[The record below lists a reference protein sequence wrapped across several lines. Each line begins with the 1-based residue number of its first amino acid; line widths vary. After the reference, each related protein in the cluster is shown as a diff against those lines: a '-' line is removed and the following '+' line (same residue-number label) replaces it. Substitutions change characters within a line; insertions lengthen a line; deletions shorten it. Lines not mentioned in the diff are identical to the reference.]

1 MPGGYRFRAAEGT
14 GRVRV
19 RSWQDWGVEEKTPL
33 ILTTKFD
40 EALAFAVELHRK
52 QPRKGTGVPY
62 VSHLL
67 SVAALVLEH
76 GGTEEQAIAALLHDA
91 VEDQGG
97 RPTAEAIRARFG
109 DVVADIVDG
118 CTDTDV
124 SPKPPWRARKEAYIA
139 RVRQEPAHVRL
150 VSAADK
156 LHNARTMVTD
166 LRIHGPVLW
175 SRFNASRDETLWYLG
190 ALVEAFREAGTT
202 PVVEEL
208 ARTVAELEAVSRN
221 GRP

>member
-1 MPGGYRFRAAEGT
+1 MPGRAN
-14 GRVRV
+14 
-19 RSWQDWGVEEKTPL
+19 P
-33 ILTTKFD
+33 ILSSKFD
-40 EALAFAVELHRK
+40 DALAFAVDLHRE

-76 GGTEEQAIAALLHDA
+76 GGTEDQAIAALLHDA

-97 RPTAEAIRARFG
+97 RPTAERIRERFG
-109 DVVADIVDG
+109 DLVAEIVDG

-124 SPKPPWRARKEAYIA
+124 SPKPPWRLRKEAYVA
-139 RVRQEPAHVRL
+139 RVRNEPAHVRL

-166 LRIHGPVLW
+166 LRIHGPALW
-175 SRFNASRDETLWYLG
+175 ERFNAGRDETLWYLES
-190 ALVEAFREAGTT
+190 LVAAFREAGTT
-202 PVVEEL
+202 PIVEEL
-208 ARTVAELEAVSRN
+208 ARTVAELRAVSGN
-221 GRP
+221 GRG

>member
-1 MPGGYRFRAAEGT
+1 MPGRAN
-14 GRVRV
+14 
-19 RSWQDWGVEEKTPL
+19 P
-33 ILTTKFD
+33 ILSTKFD
-40 EALAFAVELHRK
+40 DALAFAVDLHRE

-76 GGTEEQAIAALLHDA
+76 GGSEDQAIAALLHDA

-97 RPTAEAIRARFG
+97 RPTAERIRERFG
-109 DVVADIVDG
+109 DLVAEIVDG

-124 SPKPPWRARKEAYIA
+124 SPKPPWRLRKEAYVA
-139 RVRQEPAHVRL
+139 RVRNEPAHVRL

-166 LRIHGPVLW
+166 LRIHGPALW
-175 SRFNASRDETLWYLG
+175 ERFNAGRDETLWYLES
-190 ALVEAFREAGTT
+190 LVAAFREAGTT
-202 PVVEEL
+202 PIVEEL
-208 ARTVAELEAVSRN
+208 ARTVAELRAVSGN
-221 GRP
+221 GRG

>member
-1 MPGGYRFRAAEGT
+1 MPGRAN
-14 GRVRV
+14 
-19 RSWQDWGVEEKTPL
+19 P
-33 ILTTKFD
+33 ILSSRFD
-40 EALAFAVELHRK
+40 EALAFAVDLHRE

-76 GGTEEQAIAALLHDA
+76 GGTEDQAIAALLHDA

-97 RPTAEAIRARFG
+97 RPTAERIRERFG
-109 DVVADIVDG
+109 DLVAEIVDG

-124 SPKPPWRARKEAYIA
+124 SPKPPWRERKEAYVE
-139 RVRQEPAHVRL
+139 RVRREPAHVRL

-166 LRIHGPVLW
+166 LRIHGESLW
-175 SRFNASRDETLWYLG
+175 TRFNAGRDETLWYLES
-190 ALVEAFREAGTT
+190 LVEAFREGGTM
-202 PVVEEL
+202 PIVEEL
-208 ARTVAELEAVSRN
+208 ARTVAELRAVSSN
-221 GRP
+221 GRR

>member
-1 MPGGYRFRAAEGT
+1 MPGRAN
-14 GRVRV
+14 
-19 RSWQDWGVEEKTPL
+19 P
-33 ILTTKFD
+33 ILSSRFD
-40 EALAFAVELHRK
+40 EALAFAVDLHRE

-76 GGTEEQAIAALLHDA
+76 GGSEDQAIAALLHDA

-97 RPTAEAIRARFG
+97 RPTAQRIRERFG
-109 DVVADIVDG
+109 DMVADIVDG

-124 SPKPPWRARKEAYIA
+124 SPKPPWRERKEAYLA
-139 RVRQEPAHVRL
+139 RVRGEPAHVRL

-166 LRIHGPVLW
+166 LRIHGPALW
-175 SRFNASRDETLWYLG
+175 ERFNAGRDETLWYLES
-190 ALVEAFREAGTT
+190 LVAAFREAGSM
-202 PVVEEL
+202 PIVEEL
-208 ARTVAELEAVSRN
+208 ARTVAELRLVSGN
-221 GRP
+221 GHG

>member
-1 MPGGYRFRAAEGT
+1 MADRPALVLTSRF
-14 GRVRV
+14 
-19 RSWQDWGVEEKTPL
+19 D
-33 ILTTKFD
+33 D
-40 EALAFAVELHRK
+40 ALAFAVDLHRV

-76 GGTEEQAIAALLHDA
+76 GGTEDQAIAALLHDA

-109 DVVADIVDG
+109 DLVAEIVDG

-124 SPKPPWRARKEAYIA
+124 TPKPPWRPRKEAYLA
-139 RVRQEPAHVRL
+139 RVRHEPAHVRL

-166 LRIHGPVLW
+166 LRIHGAALW
-175 SRFNASRDETLWYLG
+175 THFNAGRDETLWYLES
-190 ALVEAFREAGTT
+190 LVAAFREAGTM
-202 PVVEEL
+202 PIVEEL
-208 ARTVAELEAVSRN
+208 ARTVEELRAVSGN
-221 GRP
+221 GHA

>member
-1 MPGGYRFRAAEGT
+1 MPPRAN
-14 GRVRV
+14 
-19 RSWQDWGVEEKTPL
+19 P
-33 ILTTKFD
+33 ILSARFD
-40 EALAFAVELHRK
+40 EALAWAVDLHRE
-52 QPRKGTGVPY
+52 QPRKGTGIPY

-76 GGTEEQAIAALLHDA
+76 GGTEDQAIAALLHDA

-97 RPTAEAIRARFG
+97 KPTAEAIRARFG
-109 DVVADIVDG
+109 DLVADIVDG

-124 SPKPPWRARKEAYIA
+124 TPKPPWRERKERYLA
-139 RVRQEPAHVRL
+139 RVRNEPAHVRL

-166 LRIHGPVLW
+166 LRIHGPALW
-175 SRFNASRDETLWYLG
+175 SRFNAGRDETLWYLG
-190 ALVEAFREAGTT
+190 SLVEAFRAAGTT
-202 PVVEEL
+202 PIVEEL

-221 GRP
+221 GRG

>member
-1 MPGGYRFRAAEGT
+1 MPGRAN
-14 GRVRV
+14 
-19 RSWQDWGVEEKTPL
+19 P
-33 ILTTKFD
+33 ILSSRFD
-40 EALAFAVELHRK
+40 EALAFAVDLHRE

-76 GGTEEQAIAALLHDA
+76 GGSEDQAIAALLHDA

-97 RPTAEAIRARFG
+97 RPTAERIRERFG
-109 DVVADIVDG
+109 DLVAEIVDG

-124 SPKPPWRARKEAYIA
+124 SPKPPWRHRKEAYVA
-139 RVRQEPAHVRL
+139 RVRNEPAHVRL

-166 LRIHGPVLW
+166 LRIHGPALW
-175 SRFNASRDETLWYLG
+175 ERFNAGRDETLWYLES
-190 ALVEAFREAGTT
+190 LVAAFREAGTT
-202 PVVEEL
+202 PIVEEL
-208 ARTVAELEAVSRN
+208 ARTVAELRAVSGN
-221 GRP
+221 GRG

>member
-1 MPGGYRFRAAEGT
+1 MSDRPA
-14 GRVRV
+14 
-19 RSWQDWGVEEKTPL
+19 L
-33 ILTTKFD
+33 ILTSRFD
-40 EALAFAVELHRK
+40 EALAYAVELHRR

-76 GGTEEQAIAALLHDA
+76 GGTEDQAIAALLHDA

-97 RPTAEAIRARFG
+97 KPTAAAIRSRFG
-109 DVVADIVDG
+109 DDVADIVDG

-124 SPKPPWRARKEAYIA
+124 TPKPPWRARKEAYLA
-139 RVRQEPAHVRL
+139 RVRHEPAHVRL

-166 LRIHGPVLW
+166 LRIHGPALW
-175 SRFNASRDETLWYLG
+175 ERFNAGRDETLWYLG

-208 ARTVAELEAVSRN
+208 ARTVAELEVVSGD
-221 GRP
+221 GRG

>member
-1 MPGGYRFRAAEGT
+1 MPERPT
-14 GRVRV
+14 
-19 RSWQDWGVEEKTPL
+19 L
-33 ILTTKFD
+33 ILSPRFD
-40 EALAFAVELHRK
+40 EALAYAVELHRH

-76 GGTEEQAIAALLHDA
+76 GGTEDQAIAALLHDA

-97 RPTAEAIRARFG
+97 KATAVAIRARFG
-109 DVVADIVDG
+109 DHVADIVDG

-124 SPKPPWRARKEAYIA
+124 SPKPPWRERKEAYLA
-139 RVRQEPAHVRL
+139 RVRREPAHVRL

-166 LRIHGPVLW
+166 LRIHGPALW
-175 SRFNASRDETLWYLG
+175 ERFNAGRDETLWYLG
-190 ALVEAFREAGTT
+190 ALVEAFREAGTA

-208 ARTVAELEAVSRN
+208 ARTVAELEAVSGN
-221 GRP
+221 GRG

>member
-1 MPGGYRFRAAEGT
+1 MPGRAN
-14 GRVRV
+14 
-19 RSWQDWGVEEKTPL
+19 P
-33 ILTTKFD
+33 ILSSRFD
-40 EALAFAVELHRK
+40 EALAFAVDLHRE

-76 GGTEEQAIAALLHDA
+76 GGSEDQAIAALLHDA

-97 RPTAEAIRARFG
+97 RPTAERIRERFG
-109 DVVADIVDG
+109 DLVAEIVDG

-124 SPKPPWRARKEAYIA
+124 SPKPPWRLRKEAYVA
-139 RVRQEPAHVRL
+139 RVRNEPAHVRL

-166 LRIHGPVLW
+166 LRIHGPELW
-175 SRFNASRDETLWYLG
+175 GRFNAGRDETLWYLES
-190 ALVEAFREAGTT
+190 LVAAFREAGSM
-202 PVVEEL
+202 PIVEEL
-208 ARTVAELEAVSRN
+208 ARTVAELRLVSGN
-221 GRP
+221 GHG

>member
-1 MPGGYRFRAAEGT
+1 MPGRAN
-14 GRVRV
+14 
-19 RSWQDWGVEEKTPL
+19 P
-33 ILTTKFD
+33 ILSTKFD
-40 EALAFAVELHRK
+40 DALAFAVDLHRE

-76 GGTEEQAIAALLHDA
+76 GGTEDQAIAALLHDA

-97 RPTAEAIRARFG
+97 RPTAERIRERFG
-109 DVVADIVDG
+109 DLVAEIVDG

-124 SPKPPWRARKEAYIA
+124 SPKPPWRLRKEAYVA
-139 RVRQEPAHVRL
+139 RVRNEPAHVRL

-166 LRIHGPVLW
+166 LRIHGPALW
-175 SRFNASRDETLWYLG
+175 ERFNAGRDETLWYLES
-190 ALVEAFREAGTT
+190 LVAAFREAGTT
-202 PVVEEL
+202 PIVEEL
-208 ARTVAELEAVSRN
+208 ARTVAELRAVSGN
-221 GRP
+221 GRG

>member
-1 MPGGYRFRAAEGT
+1 MPGRAN
-14 GRVRV
+14 
-19 RSWQDWGVEEKTPL
+19 PL
-33 ILTTKFD
+33 LSSRFD
-40 EALAFAVELHRK
+40 EALAFAVDLHRE

-76 GGTEEQAIAALLHDA
+76 GGSEDQAIAALLHDA

-97 RPTAEAIRARFG
+97 RPTAERIRERFG
-109 DVVADIVDG
+109 DLVAEIVDG

-124 SPKPPWRARKEAYIA
+124 SPKPPWRLRKEAYVA
-139 RVRQEPAHVRL
+139 RVRNEPAHVRL

-166 LRIHGPVLW
+166 LRIHGPELW
-175 SRFNASRDETLWYLG
+175 GRFNAGRDETLWYLE
-190 ALVEAFREAGTT
+190 ALVAAFREAGSM
-202 PVVEEL
+202 PIVEEL
-208 ARTVAELEAVSRN
+208 ARTVAELRLVSGN
-221 GRP
+221 GHG

>member
-1 MPGGYRFRAAEGT
+1 MSENG
-14 GRVRV
+14 
-19 RSWQDWGVEEKTPL
+19 PL
-33 ILTTKFD
+33 ILSKKFD
-40 EALAFAVELHRK
+40 EALVYAVDLHRQ

-97 RPTAEAIRARFG
+97 LPTAKAIRARFG

-124 SPKPPWRARKEAYIA
+124 TPKPPWRARKEAYVA
-139 RVRQEPAHVRL
+139 RVRREPAHVRL

-166 LRIHGPVLW
+166 LRIHGPILW
-175 SRFNASRDETLWYLG
+175 KRFNAGRDETLWYLG
-190 ALVEAFREAGTT
+190 ALVEAFREAGTA
-202 PVVEEL
+202 PIVEEL
-208 ARTVAELEAVSRN
+208 ARTVVELEAVSGN
-221 GRP
+221 GQA

>member
-1 MPGGYRFRAAEGT
+1 MPGRAN
-14 GRVRV
+14 
-19 RSWQDWGVEEKTPL
+19 P
-33 ILTTKFD
+33 ILSSRFD
-40 EALAFAVELHRK
+40 EALAFAVELHRE

-76 GGTEEQAIAALLHDA
+76 GGSEDQAIAALLHDA

-97 RPTAEAIRARFG
+97 RPTAERIRERFG
-109 DVVADIVDG
+109 DLVADIVDG

-124 SPKPPWRARKEAYIA
+124 SPKPPWRLRKEAYVA
-139 RVRQEPAHVRL
+139 RVRNEPAHVRL

-166 LRIHGPVLW
+166 LRIHGPALW
-175 SRFNASRDETLWYLG
+175 ERFNAGRDETLWYLES
-190 ALVEAFREAGTT
+190 LVAAFREAGST
-202 PVVEEL
+202 PIVEEL
-208 ARTVAELEAVSRN
+208 ARTVAELRLVSGN
-221 GRP
+221 GHG

>member
-1 MPGGYRFRAAEGT
+1 MQGEA
-14 GRVRV
+14 
-19 RSWQDWGVEEKTPL
+19 KL
-33 ILTTKFD
+33 ILTSKFD
-40 EALAFAVELHRK
+40 EALAYAVDLHRV

-109 DVVADIVDG
+109 EAVAEIVDG
-118 CTDTDV
+118 CTDTDLT
-124 SPKPPWRARKEAYIA
+124 PKPPWRERKEAYVA
-139 RVRQEPAHVRL
+139 RVRREPAHVRL

-166 LRIHGPVLW
+166 LRIHGPALW
-175 SRFNASRDETLWYLG
+175 KRFNAGRDETLWYLG
-190 ALVEAFREAGTT
+190 ALVEAFREAGTA
-202 PVVEEL
+202 PIVEEL

-221 GRP
+221 GHS

>member
-1 MPGGYRFRAAEGT
+1 MQGEAKP
-14 GRVRV
+14 
-19 RSWQDWGVEEKTPL
+19 
-33 ILTTKFD
+33 ILTSKFD
-40 EALAFAVELHRK
+40 EALAYAVDLHRV

-109 DVVADIVDG
+109 EAVAEIVDG
-118 CTDTDV
+118 CTDTDLT
-124 SPKPPWRARKEAYIA
+124 PKPPWRERKEAYVA
-139 RVRQEPAHVRL
+139 RVRREPAHVRL

-166 LRIHGPVLW
+166 LRIHGPALW
-175 SRFNASRDETLWYLG
+175 ERFNAGRDETLWYLG
-190 ALVEAFREAGTT
+190 ALVEAFREAGTA
-202 PVVEEL
+202 PIVEEL

-221 GRP
+221 GHS

>member
-1 MPGGYRFRAAEGT
+1 MPGRAN
-14 GRVRV
+14 
-19 RSWQDWGVEEKTPL
+19 P
-33 ILTTKFD
+33 ILSSRFD
-40 EALAFAVELHRK
+40 EALAFAVDLHRE

-76 GGTEEQAIAALLHDA
+76 GGSEDQAIAALLHDA

-97 RPTAEAIRARFG
+97 RPTAERIRERFG
-109 DVVADIVDG
+109 DLVAEIVDG

-124 SPKPPWRARKEAYIA
+124 SPKPPWRLRKEAYVA
-139 RVRQEPAHVRL
+139 RVRNEPAHVRL

-166 LRIHGPVLW
+166 LRIHGPALW
-175 SRFNASRDETLWYLG
+175 ERFNAGRDETLWYLES
-190 ALVEAFREAGTT
+190 LVAAFREAGST
-202 PVVEEL
+202 PIVEEL
-208 ARTVAELEAVSRN
+208 ARTVAELRFVSGN
-221 GRP
+221 GHG

>member
-1 MPGGYRFRAAEGT
+1 MPAKANPILSARFE
-14 GRVRV
+14 
-19 RSWQDWGVEEKTPL
+19 
-33 ILTTKFD
+33 
-40 EALAFAVELHRK
+40 EALTWAVALHRE

-97 RPTAEAIRARFG
+97 KPTAAAIRARFG
-109 DVVADIVDG
+109 DLVADIVDG
-118 CTDTDV
+118 CTDTDL
-124 SPKPPWRARKEAYIA
+124 SPKPPWRERKEAYVA
-139 RVRQEPAHVRL
+139 RVRREPEHVRL

-166 LRIHGPVLW
+166 LRIHGPGFW
-175 SRFNASRDETLWYLG
+175 SRFNAGRDETLWYLG
-190 ALVEAFREAGTT
+190 ALVAAFRQAGTM
-202 PVVEEL
+202 PIVEEL
-208 ARTVAELEAVSRN
+208 ARTVDELERVS
-221 GRP
+221 GDGHG

>member
-1 MPGGYRFRAAEGT
+1 MPGRANPILSSRF
-14 GRVRV
+14 
-19 RSWQDWGVEEKTPL
+19 D
-33 ILTTKFD
+33 D
-40 EALAFAVELHRK
+40 ALAFAVDLHRE

-76 GGTEEQAIAALLHDA
+76 GGSEDQAIAALLHDA

-97 RPTAEAIRARFG
+97 RPTAERIRERFG
-109 DVVADIVDG
+109 DLVAEIVDG

-124 SPKPPWRARKEAYIA
+124 TPKPPWRLRKEAYVA
-139 RVRQEPAHVRL
+139 RVRNEPAHVRL

-166 LRIHGPVLW
+166 LRIHGPALW
-175 SRFNASRDETLWYLG
+175 ERFNAGRDETLWYLES
-190 ALVEAFREAGTT
+190 LVAAFREAGST
-202 PVVEEL
+202 PIVEEL
-208 ARTVAELEAVSRN
+208 ARTVAELRAVSGN
-221 GRP
+221 GRG

>member
-1 MPGGYRFRAAEGT
+1 MLGRANPILSSRF
-14 GRVRV
+14 
-19 RSWQDWGVEEKTPL
+19 D
-33 ILTTKFD
+33 D
-40 EALAFAVELHRK
+40 ALAFAVDLHRE

-76 GGTEEQAIAALLHDA
+76 GGTEDQAIAALLHDA

-97 RPTAEAIRARFG
+97 RPTAERIRERFG
-109 DVVADIVDG
+109 DLVAEIVDG

-124 SPKPPWRARKEAYIA
+124 SPKPPWRLRKEAYVA
-139 RVRQEPAHVRL
+139 RVRNEPAHVRL

-166 LRIHGPVLW
+166 LRIHGPALW
-175 SRFNASRDETLWYLG
+175 ERFNAGRDETLWYLES
-190 ALVEAFREAGTT
+190 LVAAFREAGTT
-202 PVVEEL
+202 PIVEEL
-208 ARTVAELEAVSRN
+208 ARTVAELRAVSGN
-221 GRP
+221 GRG

>member
-1 MPGGYRFRAAEGT
+1 MSENG
-14 GRVRV
+14 
-19 RSWQDWGVEEKTPL
+19 PL
-33 ILTTKFD
+33 ILSKKFD
-40 EALAFAVELHRK
+40 EALVYAVDLHRQ

-97 RPTAEAIRARFG
+97 LPTAKAIRGRFG

-118 CTDTDV
+118 CTDTDIT
-124 SPKPPWRARKEAYIA
+124 PKPPWRARKEAYVA
-139 RVRQEPAHVRL
+139 RVRREPAHVRL

-166 LRIHGPVLW
+166 LRIHGPILW
-175 SRFNASRDETLWYLG
+175 KRFNAGRDETLWYLG
-190 ALVEAFREAGTT
+190 ALVEAFREAGTA
-202 PVVEEL
+202 PIVEEL
-208 ARTVAELEAVSRN
+208 ARTVVELEAVSGN
-221 GRP
+221 GQA

>member
-1 MPGGYRFRAAEGT
+1 MAVAARPT
-14 GRVRV
+14 
-19 RSWQDWGVEEKTPL
+19 L
-33 ILTTKFD
+33 ILTSKFE
-40 EALAFAVELHRK
+40 EALAYAVDLHRE

-76 GGTEEQAIAALLHDA
+76 GGSEEQAIAALLHDA

-109 DVVADIVDG
+109 DTVAEIVEG
-118 CTDTDV
+118 CTDTDR
-124 SPKPPWRARKEAYIA
+124 SPKPPWRERKEAYVA
-139 RVRQEPAHVRL
+139 RVRTEPAHVRL

-166 LRIHGPVLW
+166 LRIHGPSFW
-175 SRFNASRDETLWYLG
+175 NRFNAGRDETLWYL
-190 ALVEAFREAGTT
+190 ASLVEAFREAGTM
-202 PVVEEL
+202 PIVEEL
-208 ARTVAELEAVSRN
+208 ARTVAELEAVSGN
-221 GRP
+221 GHG

>member
-1 MPGGYRFRAAEGT
+1 MPGRAN
-14 GRVRV
+14 
-19 RSWQDWGVEEKTPL
+19 P
-33 ILTTKFD
+33 ILSTKFD
-40 EALAFAVELHRK
+40 DALAFAVDLHRE

-76 GGTEEQAIAALLHDA
+76 GGSEDQAIAALLHDA

-97 RPTAEAIRARFG
+97 RPTAERIRERFG
-109 DVVADIVDG
+109 DLVAEIVDG

-124 SPKPPWRARKEAYIA
+124 SPKPPWRLRKEAYVA
-139 RVRQEPAHVRL
+139 RVRNEPAHVRL

-166 LRIHGPVLW
+166 LRIHGPALW
-175 SRFNASRDETLWYLG
+175 ERFNAGRDETLWYLES
-190 ALVEAFREAGTT
+190 LVAAFREAGST
-202 PVVEEL
+202 PIVEEL
-208 ARTVAELEAVSRN
+208 ARTVAELRLVSGN
-221 GRP
+221 GHG

>member
-1 MPGGYRFRAAEGT
+1 MSERDR
-14 GRVRV
+14 
-19 RSWQDWGVEEKTPL
+19 L
-33 ILTTKFD
+33 ILTRKFD
-40 EALAFAVELHRK
+40 EALAFAVDLHRE

-97 RPTAEAIRARFG
+97 RPVAEAIRVRFG
-109 DVVADIVDG
+109 DLVADIVEG

-124 SPKPPWRARKEAYIA
+124 TPKPPGRARKEAYVA
-139 RVRQEPAHVRL
+139 RVRREPPHVRL

-166 LRIHGPVLW
+166 LRIHGPSLW
-175 SRFNASRDETLWYLG
+175 GRFNAGRDETLWYLG
-190 ALVEAFREAGTT
+190 SLVEAFREAGTM
-202 PVVEEL
+202 PIVEEL
-208 ARTVAELEAVSRN
+208 ARTVAELEVVSRN
-221 GRP
+221 GHA

>member
-1 MPGGYRFRAAEGT
+1 MSER
-14 GRVRV
+14 GR
-19 RSWQDWGVEEKTPL
+19 L
-33 ILTTKFD
+33 ILTRKFD
-40 EALAFAVELHRK
+40 EALAFAVDLHRE

-97 RPTAEAIRARFG
+97 RPTAETIRARFG
-109 DVVADIVDG
+109 DLVADIVEG

-124 SPKPPWRARKEAYIA
+124 LPKPPWRARKEAYVA
-139 RVRQEPAHVRL
+139 RVRREPAHVRL

-166 LRIHGPVLW
+166 LRIYGPVLW
-175 SRFNASRDETLWYLG
+175 QRFNAGRDETLWYLG

-202 PVVEEL
+202 PIVDEL
-208 ARTVAELEAVSRN
+208 ARTVAELEVVSRN
-221 GRP
+221 GQV

>member
-1 MPGGYRFRAAEGT
+1 MAENGG
-14 GRVRV
+14 
-19 RSWQDWGVEEKTPL
+19 L
-33 ILTTKFD
+33 ILTSKFD
-40 EALAFAVELHRK
+40 EAVAFAVELHRR
-52 QPRKGTGVPY
+52 QPRKGSGVPY
-62 VSHLL
+62 VSHLF

-97 RPTAEAIRARFG
+97 RPTAELIRARFG

-124 SPKPPWRARKEAYIA
+124 VPKPPWRARKEAYVA
-139 RVRQEPAHVRL
+139 RVRREPAHVRL

-175 SRFNASRDETLWYLG
+175 TRFNAGRDETLWYLG
-190 ALVEAFREAGTT
+190 ALVAAFREAGTT
-202 PVVEEL
+202 PIVEEL
-208 ARTVAELEAVSRN
+208 ARTVAELEVVSRD
-221 GRP
+221 GHG

>member
-1 MPGGYRFRAAEGT
+1 MPGRAN
-14 GRVRV
+14 
-19 RSWQDWGVEEKTPL
+19 P
-33 ILTTKFD
+33 ILSHRFD
-40 EALAFAVELHRK
+40 EALAFAVDLHRE

-76 GGTEEQAIAALLHDA
+76 GGSEDQAIAALLHDA

-97 RPTAEAIRARFG
+97 RPTAERIRERFG
-109 DVVADIVDG
+109 DLVADIVDG

-124 SPKPPWRARKEAYIA
+124 SPKPPWRERKEAYVE
-139 RVRQEPAHVRL
+139 RVRREPAHVRL

-166 LRIHGPVLW
+166 LRIHGPALW
-175 SRFNASRDETLWYLG
+175 QRFNAGRDETLWYLG
-190 ALVEAFREAGTT
+190 ALVAAFREAGTM
-202 PVVEEL
+202 PIVEEL
-208 ARTVAELEAVSRN
+208 ARTVAELERVSGN
-221 GRP
+221 GRG